1 MIHLNA
7 GQPGLSYSDMKGR
20 DLCVKPVNDAEKT
33 MAGSRTI
40 TKNLTA
46 AADMAVLKHLA
57 GKA

>member
-1 MIHLNA
+1 
-7 GQPGLSYSDMKGR
+7 MKGR

-33 MAGSRTI
+33 MASSRTI